1 MCYLIANFVI
11 MTKHIGR
18 EIKTVFEESG
28 LSKSEFA
35 RRINKS
41 RETIYDIFE
50 RQSIDTGLLKAISEV
65 LKHDFFL
72 HYTIPND

>member
-1 MCYLIANFVI
+1 MCCLMATFVI

-41 RETIYDIFE
+41 LRE
-50 RQSIDTGLLKAISEV
+50 G
-65 LKHDFFL
+65 
-72 HYTIPND
+72 YTLFPYSFCQALQ